1 MVGRRKNLIGVI
13 YRPPNAEVGYWN
25 KVEESIERAKAKNI
39 KQISVLG
46 DMNCNLLVPNSKL
59 SEILENFNMTQL
71 ITEPTHITENS
82 QTLIDI
88 IATTSLDLVKEAAV
102 RGPSL
107 SNHCDV
113 ELVLRFDGRKVQP
126 IKRKITVYNQANW
139 TEIKREIS
147 NENWNQVLK
156 GEINEQVTAGQ
167 TQ

>member
-1 MVGRRKNLIGVI
+1 MI
-13 YRPPNAEVGYWN
+13 YRPPNTEVGYWN
-25 KVEESIERAKAKNI
+25 KVEESIKRAKATNI

-107 SNHCDV
+107 SYQCDV
-113 ELVLRFDGRKVQP
+113 DLVLRFDGKKVQP
-126 IKRKITVYNQANW
+126 VKRKITVYNQVNW
-139 TEIKREIS
+139 TEKKRNIK
-147 NENWNQVLK
+147 
-156 GEINEQVTAGQ
+156 
-167 TQ
+167 